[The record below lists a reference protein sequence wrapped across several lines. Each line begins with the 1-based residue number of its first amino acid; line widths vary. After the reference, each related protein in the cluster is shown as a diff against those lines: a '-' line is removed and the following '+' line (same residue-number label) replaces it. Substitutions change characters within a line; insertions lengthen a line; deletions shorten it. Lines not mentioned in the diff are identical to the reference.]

1 MHFLRL
7 DNREPDFIKRYFS
20 KRSLGGILVV
30 GGNYFK
36 TPLISL
42 REWV

>member
-1 MHFLRL
+1 MYFLKL
-7 DNREPDFIKRYFS
+7 DNRELDFIKRYFL
-20 KRSLGGILVV
+20 KRSLGEILVV

-42 REWV
+42 RE